1 VTEPNLDVFVEAL
14 PPRLQID
21 YGVRAEERGFRAA
34 WFPEITFGDAF
45 GPATAV
51 ATRTER
57 LELGTGVVGIWSR
70 SPVTMALQ
78 AATLNELSG
87 GRLLLGLG
95 LQARGY
101 VEGWHGQRYERPVR
115 AMREFVTILR
125 RILSGEA
132 VTFEGEI
139 FSVRGFQLQMQP
151 PEPAASAAEQSSTA
165 RHELG
170 RPVRIYMAAIG
181 PQMSRLAGEL
191 ADGILGYCYSLPY
204 LRDTVLPNLR
214 AGAERGGRSLDGF
227 DIACG
232 FPAIVTP
239 DESGL
244 EQIKGQVMMFATAG
258 SSSPEY
264 ASSFAAAG
272 YDVGPIQERVDA
284 SDIEGALGL
293 VSDEMADALTIAGSP
308 ANVHRRIEEY
318 RDAGLTTIALNPSP
332 PGVWFPLYQGH
343 FPDAALAQIPEF
355 SFPAYLGVIDATLG
369 LEMG

>member
-1 VTEPNLDVFVEAL
+1 MNEPNLDVFVEAL

-51 ATRTER
+51 ATKTSR
-57 LELGTGVVGIWSR
+57 LGLGTGVVGIWSR

-78 AATLNELSG
+78 AATLNELSE
-87 GRLLLGLG
+87 GRLLLGVG

-125 RILSGEA
+125 RILSGET

-139 FSVRGFQLQMQP
+139 FSVQGFQLMMQP
-151 PEPAASAAEQSSTA
+151 PERPA
-165 RHELG
+165 
-170 RPVRIYMAAIG
+170 RIYMAAIG
-181 PQMSRLAGEL
+181 PQMTRLAGEL
-191 ADGILGYCYSLPY
+191 ADGVLGYCYSAAY

-214 AGAERGGRSLDGF
+214 AGAERGGRTLDGF
-227 DIACG
+227 DVACG
-232 FPAIVTP
+232 FPTIVTP
-239 DESGL
+239 DDSGL
-244 EQIKGQVMMFATAG
+244 EQIKGQVMMFATAK

-272 YDVGPIQERVDA
+272 YDVGEIQERVDA
-284 SDIEGALGL
+284 GDIEGALGL
-293 VSDEMADALTIAGSP
+293 VTDEMADALTIAGSP
-308 ANVHRRIEEY
+308 DNVRRRIEEY
-318 RDAGLTTIALNPSP
+318 RDAGLTTVALNPSP
-332 PGVWFPLYQGH
+332 PDVWFPLYQGH
-343 FPDAALAQIPEF
+343 FPDSALPKIPEF
-355 SFPAYLGVIDATLG
+355 SFPAYLDVIDSTLELG
-369 LEMG
+369 ASW

>member
-1 VTEPNLDVFVEAL
+1 VSKPNLDVFVEAL

-51 ATRTER
+51 ATKTSRI
-57 LELGTGVVGIWSR
+57 ELGTGVVGIWSR

-78 AATLNELSG
+78 AATLNELSQ
-87 GRLLLGLG
+87 GRLLLGVG

-139 FSVRGFQLQMQP
+139 FSVQGFQLQMQP
-151 PEPAASAAEQSSTA
+151 PERPA
-165 RHELG
+165 
-170 RPVRIYMAAIG
+170 RIYMAAIG
-181 PQMSRLAGEL
+181 PQMTRLAGEL
-191 ADGILGYCYSLPY
+191 ADGILGYCYSAAY
-204 LRDTVLPNLR
+204 VRDTVLPNLK
-214 AGAERGGRSLDGF
+214 AGAERAGRSLEGF
-227 DIACG
+227 DVACG
-232 FPAIVTP
+232 FPTIVTP
-239 DESGL
+239 DDSGL
-244 EQIKGQVMMFATAG
+244 EQIKGQVMMFATAK

-284 SDIEGALGL
+284 GDVDGALGL

-308 ANVHRRIEEY
+308 ANVRWRIEEY

-332 PGVWFPLYQGH
+332 PDVWFPLYQGH
-343 FPDAALAQIPEF
+343 FPDSALAKIPEF
-355 SFPAYLGVIDATLG
+355 SFPAYLGVIDATLELAAG
-369 LEMG
+369 